1 MRSKISCLLVT
12 SLLSTLALGAC
23 TELPATSTEGYLT
36 PLPEN
41 IVALAGPNQDLNAV
55 RLLPEDG
62 CLWYRHV
69 GPVETTMLP
78 LRTADG
84 RPICTKT
91 VEG

>member
-1 MRSKISCLLVT
+1 M
-12 SLLSTLALGAC
+12 
-23 TELPATSTEGYLT
+23 PASSEQGFMTN
-36 PLPEN
+36 LPES
-41 IVALAGPNQDLNAV
+41 IVAMAGPNQDLTAV
-55 RLLPEDG
+55 RLEPEDG

-84 RPICTKT
+84 RPICTKV